1 MRDPGSGWI
10 QLSVVELYLLWSA
23 MGLGPVPEV
32 LDVLH
37 VGRTRDR
44 RAELVEEASRALTA
58 RDLGTV
64 ETPARDLAAML
75 RSLGSPSASLDMRV
89 YGTGSPL
96 FAFAAVGGPGAAIAA
111 RVGDEVRL
119 GAVRA
124 TALASSLLG
133 SLTQLPA
140 AAGRPVNVS
149 AADYEAAC
157 AEGAEEGV
165 SGFTRTLHAAGV
177 RAEEVST
184 LTQALT
190 SRTGGGQ
197 LGATGRTRTYS
208 LVNWLD
214 TPEGRYAL
222 RRNGAWVTLTPA
234 DTTRLTA
241 MAEEMLTSPPPR
253 H

>member
-1 MRDPGSGWI
+1 VRDPGSGWI

-23 MGLGPVPEV
+23 MGLGPTPEV

-37 VGRTRDR
+37 VGRTPAR
-44 RAELVEEASRALTA
+44 RAELVEESSRDLAA

-64 ETPARDLAAML
+64 AAPARDLAGML
-75 RSLGSPSASLDMRV
+75 RSLGNPSASLDMRV

-96 FAFAAVGGPGAAIAA
+96 FAFAAVGPSGAAIAA
-111 RVGDEVRL
+111 RVGDEVRV
-119 GAVRA
+119 GAVRP

-140 AAGRPVNVS
+140 APDRPANVS

-157 AEGAEEGV
+157 AQGAAEGV

-177 RAEEVST
+177 RAEEVSA

-190 SRTGGGQ
+190 TRTGGGQ
-197 LGATGRTRTYS
+197 LGATGRARAYS

-214 TPEGRYAL
+214 TPDGRYAL
-222 RRNGAWVTLTPA
+222 RRNGAWITLTPA
-234 DTTRLTA
+234 DTARLTT
-241 MAEEMLTSPPPR
+241 MAEEMLTDVR
-253 H
+253 

>member
-10 QLSVVELYLLWSA
+10 QLSVVELYLLWST
-23 MGLGPVPEV
+23 MGLGPTPEV

-37 VGRTRDR
+37 VGRTRAR
-44 RAELVEEASRALTA
+44 RAELVEEASRALAA

-64 ETPARDLAAML
+64 EAPARDLAGML
-75 RSLGSPSASLDMRV
+75 RSLGNPSASLDMRV
-89 YGTGSPL
+89 YGTGAPL
-96 FAFAAVGGPGAAIAA
+96 FAFAATGPSGAAIAA
-111 RVGDEVRL
+111 RVGDEVRM
-119 GAVRA
+119 GAVRG

-140 AAGRPVNVS
+140 AASRPANVS

-157 AEGAEEGV
+157 EEGATDGV
-165 SGFTRTLHAAGV
+165 SGFTRALHAAGL

-190 SRTGGGQ
+190 TRTGGGQ
-197 LGATGRTRTYS
+197 LGATGRTRAYS

-222 RRNGAWVTLTPA
+222 RRNGAWITLTPV
-234 DTTRLTA
+234 DLPRLTT
-241 MAEEMLTSPPPR
+241 MAEEMLTDVR
-253 H
+253 